1 MFSWPFT
8 FVIVTALFFLFLLLF
23 YFLSIHGTVA
33 GVGVLLAVTL
43 CLVCPVGVVAGVF
56 VLFYTHLGE

>member
-1 MFSWPFT
+1 MYSWPFT
-8 FVIVTALFFLFLLLF
+8 FVIVTALFFCLFVCLFVLLF

-43 CLVCPVGVVAGVF
+43 F
-56 VLFYTHLGE
+56 F